1 MLANWVKESTATTG
15 TGTLSLGGAASGFVP
30 FSAAFATGDLVL
42 YTIEDG
48 NNRETGIG
56 TLTSGSPW
64 TLARTRPMETLV
76 AGTYSNATP
85 SAISLSGSATVGISA
100 ARQSIMPELHGAPIK
115 SGDYYIPANFSGY
128 GSTTGKGGGEYTS
141 TQAGRITL
149 TPMLLLTP
157 AKISAIGAVIT
168 GVSAGGNFRVGI
180 YASKPDGSPG
190 PLLIDSGNLSTG
202 TAVATFATLGSP
214 LWLPAGNYFSADAVD
229 NVTATA
235 NCARGSSINNRCG
248 GASIASNQTRP
259 YYDQSYGPF
268 PATLPAPAGYHM
280 WGSFGIVYK

>member
-100 ARQSIMPELHGAPIK
+100 ARQSIMPELQSAPIK
-115 SGDYYIPANFSGY
+115 SGDYFIPANFSGY
-128 GSTTGKGGGEYTS
+128 STSTGKGGGEFTAQS
-141 TQAGRITL
+141 GRITL

-157 AKISAIGAVIT
+157 TKISAIGASLA
-168 GVSAGGNFRVGI
+168 GASAGGLFRVGI
-180 YASKPDGSPG
+180 YSAKSDGSPG
-190 PLLIDSGNLSTG
+190 SLLVDSGDLSTSS
-202 TAVATFATLGSP
+202 AVAVFATLGSP
-214 LWLPAGNYFSADAVD
+214 LWLPAGNYFSADAV
-229 NVTATA
+229 NNTTATA
-235 NCARGSSINNRCG
+235 NCARGASINNRFGGTG
-248 GASIASNQTRP
+248 GATGQTRP
-259 YYDQSYGPF
+259 YYDQTYGAF
-268 PATLPAPAGYHM
+268 PSTLPAPTGYHA
-280 WGSFGIVYK
+280 WGSFGIIYK